1 MVNFLQ
7 RNASWIAVA
16 LVVSLGANLF
26 LGGMMAGRILHGG
39 FGGPRMEGIGGPSQ
53 VRWIVKRIAEDLP
66 ESQRD
71 TFRNAMDAR
80 KDQLVAIG
88 KELHDAREAVRAAI
102 EARPFDRA
110 AYDTAAATLGQRQS
124 AFGAELSDAVGD
136 AIELAAGKPA
146 GTTN

>member
-7 RNASWIAVA
+7 RNAIWIAVA
-16 LVVSLGANLF
+16 LLVSLGANLF

-39 FGGPRMEGIGGPSQ
+39 FGGPRMEGIGGPGQ
-53 VRWIVKRIAEDLP
+53 MRWIMKRIAEDLP
-66 ESQRD
+66 EAQRD
-71 TFRNAMDAR
+71 AFRNAMDQR
-80 KDQLVAIG
+80 KDQLIADG
-88 KELHDAREAVRAAI
+88 KALHDAREAVRAAI

-110 AYDTAAATLGQRQS
+110 AYDNATATLQQRQD

-146 GTTN
+146 GN